1 MDILLLAHIILL
13 LFLILT
19 AIATIIARDL
29 LKSVIIFGAYS
40 FTIAV
45 TYSILRVVDVAMT
58 EAAVGAGVTCILF
71 ISAIM
76 KTRRW
81 EE

>member
-1 MDILLLAHIILL
+1 MDILLLGHIILL
-13 LFLILT
+13 LFLIVT
-19 AIATIIARDL
+19 ALATIVSKDL

-40 FTIAV
+40 FTIAI
-45 TYSILRVVDVAMT
+45 TYSLLRVVDVAMT
-58 EAAVGAGVTCILF
+58 EAAVGAGISCILF
-71 ISAIM
+71 IAAIM